1 VVCACIC
8 IDFFFSKHERYK
20 AWAVDIA
27 NVLSQC
33 GFKVWISQFQ
43 QKKGNDIDSEGMQ
56 QGVRVSEC
64 VLLLLTKGIFDRDRH
79 WVTKTEVSFG
89 VLDCGKPLLGVLPPK
104 ARSQRKRKDS
114 NEEIE
119 TSALLSK
126 ESLRGKA
133 SDYLSDMFDLDTK
146 CHKLPGCVHP
156 VACCCRVDPDFQPLA
171 RSIPVAL
178 NIARWQGKMGKNT
191 TEYLRVRESVREI
204 IQRYL
209 NAQAGQEKLM
219 REYEQQVEFGIC
231 PDSFS
236 SGHFRSPSP
245 TAVAMG
251 ISGAG
256 VGGGVGAG
264 GVGGGVGAGG
274 VGGGG
279 VEVNAESEEEVD
291 TRTFMGEIKGERK
304 NDDMHT
310 TYINSIELVEKT
322 K

>member
-1 VVCACIC
+1 
-8 IDFFFSKHERYK
+8 
-20 AWAVDIA
+20 
-27 NVLSQC
+27 LSQC

-104 ARSQRKRKDS
+104 PRSQRKRKDS

-126 ESLRGKA
+126 ETLRGRAA

-178 NIARWQGKMGKNT
+178 NIARWQGRMGKNT
-191 TEYLRVRESVREI
+191 TEYLNVRESVREI

-209 NAQAGQEKLM
+209 NAQAGQEKLI
-219 REYEQQVEFGIC
+219 REYEQQVKFGAC

-236 SGHFRSPSP
+236 SGFQAPSLS
-245 TAVAMG
+245 
-251 ISGAG
+251 I
-256 VGGGVGAG
+256 
-264 GVGGGVGAGG
+264 
-274 VGGGG
+274 GGGG
-279 VEVNAESEEEVD
+279 GGEGVEVVAEAEEESE
-291 TRTFMGEIKGERK
+291 TKGERK
-304 NDDMHT
+304 NNDDGGLHRHAT
-310 TYINSIELVEKT
+310 LDTKSIELVERQRSID
-322 K
+322 